1 MAPCMPMVCTPC
13 VFLERKERNPWK
25 SAHGVRVLGSWIVSV
40 FFSLKKIFIY
50 LFFKKQSTRLVIL
63 GGCAVCVRRLLCA
76 VRCGVD
82 VHVHWTCMVRSSMPD
97 GSMYMSMVC
106 THCVFR
112 DEKGNTWKS
121 QECTWT
127 WRSCSWLSGNFHIFL
142 KNDFSFIFFKKQNT
156 RTSTR

>member
-1 MAPCMPMVCTPC
+1 MVCTPC

-40 FFSLKKIFIY
+40 FFFSKKDFH
-50 LFFKKQSTRLVIL
+50 LPFFFKKQSTRLVIL

-82 VHVHWTCMVRSSMPD
+82 VHVHRTCMVRSSMPD
-97 GSMYMSMVC
+97 GSWLHVC
-106 THCVFR
+106 LWSVLLVFFR